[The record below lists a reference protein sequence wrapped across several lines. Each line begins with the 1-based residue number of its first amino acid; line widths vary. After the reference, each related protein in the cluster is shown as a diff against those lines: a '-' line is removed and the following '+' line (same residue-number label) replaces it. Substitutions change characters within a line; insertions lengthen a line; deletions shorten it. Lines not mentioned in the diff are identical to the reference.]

1 MLSTFND
8 VLNSDRFIVTA
19 EVAPPKGT
27 DISATLEDAE
37 LIRGLV
43 DAINITDN
51 QRAVMRMSPIAVG
64 KLLMDA
70 GHEVIVQLTCRDR
83 NRLALQSDILAA
95 SALGIENL
103 CVMTGD
109 YTTKGDHVGAKAVYD
124 LDSVQLLSLI
134 TKMMGGSDMAGN
146 ELAGA
151 PSFTVG
157 AVSNTDVTK
166 RMQMLKLKKK
176 INAGARFIQTQAV
189 YDVESFK
196 DFSDLMGQIGPN
208 VLVLAGIIPLRSAAM
223 AHFMN
228 NNIPGIRVGDELI
241 KRMENAK
248 DPIQEGLEIAAESI
262 LELRDLCR
270 GIHLMP
276 IGGHG
281 NTQRLLEM
289 AGLDNR

>member
-8 VLNSDRFIVTA
+8 ALNSDRFIVTA

-83 NRLALQSDILAA
+83 NRLVLQSDILAA

-134 TKMMGGSDMAGN
+134 TNMMGGSDMVGN

-176 INAGARFIQTQAV
+176 INAGAQFIQTQAV
-189 YDVESFK
+189 YDVESFN
-196 DFSDLMGQIGPN
+196 DFSVLMDQIGPN
-208 VLVLAGIIPLRSAAM
+208 VPVMAGIIPLRSAAM

-228 NNIPGIRVGDELI
+228 NNIPGIRVQDELI
-241 KRMENAK
+241 MRMENAK

-262 LELRDLCR
+262 RELRDMCR

>member
-8 VLNSDRFIVTA
+8 ALKSDRFIVTA

-27 DISATLEDAE
+27 EISATLEDAE

-64 KLLMDA
+64 KILMDA

-146 ELAGA
+146 ELAVA

-189 YDVESFK
+189 YDVESFN
-196 DFSDLMGQIGPN
+196 DFSDLMDQIGPN
-208 VLVLAGIIPLRSAAM
+208 VPVMAGIIPLRSAAM

-262 LELRDLCR
+262 RELRDMCR

-289 AGLDNR
+289 AGLYNR

>member
-8 VLNSDRFIVTA
+8 ALKSDRFIVTA

-37 LIRGLV
+37 LIKGLV

-95 SALGIENL
+95 SALGIKNL

-134 TKMMGGSDMAGN
+134 TKMMGGFDMAGN
-146 ELAGA
+146 ELAGS

-176 INAGARFIQTQAV
+176 INSGARFIQTQAV
-189 YDVESFK
+189 YDVESFN
-196 DFSDLMGQIGPN
+196 DFSVLMDQIGPN
-208 VLVLAGIIPLRSAAM
+208 VPVMAGIIPLRSAAM

-241 KRMENAK
+241 KRMENAR

-262 LELRDLCR
+262 LELRDMCG

-289 AGLDNR
+289 AGLYNR

>member
-8 VLNSDRFIVTA
+8 ALNSDRFIVTA

-51 QRAVMRMSPIAVG
+51 QRAVMRMSPIVVG
-64 KLLMDA
+64 KLLMDV

-83 NRLALQSDILAA
+83 NRLALQSDILAS

-109 YTTKGDHVGAKAVYD
+109 HTTKGDHVGAKAVYD

-134 TKMMGGSDMAGN
+134 TKMMGGFDMAGN

-176 INAGARFIQTQAV
+176 INAGAQFIQTQAV
-189 YDVESFK
+189 YDVESFN
-196 DFSDLMGQIGPN
+196 DFSVLMDQIGPN
-208 VLVLAGIIPLRSAAM
+208 VPVMAGIIPLRSAAM

-241 KRMENAK
+241 MRMENAK
-248 DPIQEGLEIAAESI
+248 DPIHEGLEIAAESI
-262 LELRDLCR
+262 RELRDMCR

-289 AGLDNR
+289 AGLYNR

>member
-8 VLNSDRFIVTA
+8 ALNSERFIVTA

-27 DISATLEDAE
+27 DLSATLGDAE

-64 KLLMDA
+64 KILMDA

-83 NRLALQSDILAA
+83 NRLVLQSDILAA

-134 TKMMGGSDMAGN
+134 SKMMGGSDMAGN

-189 YDVESFK
+189 YDVGSFK
-196 DFSDLMGQIGPN
+196 DFSDLMDQIGPN
-208 VLVLAGIIPLRSAAM
+208 VPVLAGIMPLRSAAM

-228 NNIPGIRVGDELI
+228 NNIPGIRVGDEFI
-241 KRMENAK
+241 MRMENAK

-262 LELRDLCR
+262 RELRDMCR

-276 IGGHG
+276 IGGHD

-289 AGLDNR
+289 AGLYNR